1 MTFYYI
7 IFVVFVFD
15 AGHYKERDQGIFSM
29 ITFLKSVGST
39 IYTAGGFVGPSH
51 QTNPPGVYQNIL

>member
-15 AGHYKERDQGIFSM
+15 AGHYEERDQGIFSM

-39 IYTAGGFVGPSH
+39 IYTVGGFVWCDGPFYL
-51 QTNPPGVYQNIL
+51 VK

>member
-39 IYTAGGFVGPSH
+39 DL
-51 QTNPPGVYQNIL
+51 NIL